1 MERKNKYFCGN
12 FVLVGRIEVG
22 ACEKG
27 WTWGPLEGKLKGY
40 LAVTCRRD
48 QRRSCCSSLSLNWS
62 LAQVYKSFRVHLC
75 QEKVEILWLV
85 IVLRSDTVSTK
96 SLVLILE
103 FFRGWTIVDNVS
115 GWTQLIQSYPTVGL
129 RLIGNNARYNAP
141 TKCGRI
147 SLTGHFWHLRTD
159 LRIRKSPEVEVSLNY
174 IKTISQFEL
183 ILANRTS

>member
-1 MERKNKYFCGN
+1 MKRVEHGAIGGQAER
-12 FVLVGRIEVG
+12 VLGSNLSARSE
-22 ACEKG
+22 EK
-27 WTWGPLEGKLKGY
+27 LLLKFILKLKS
-40 LAVTCRRD
+40 
-48 QRRSCCSSLSLNWS
+48 RSSIQIVSSSF
-62 LAQVYKSFRVHLC
+62 VPRKSG
-75 QEKVEILWLV
+75 LV

>member
-1 MERKNKYFCGN
+1 MKAIGGQAER
-12 FVLVGRIEVG
+12 VLGSNLSARSK
-22 ACEKG
+22 EK
-27 WTWGPLEGKLKGY
+27 LLLKFILKLKS
-40 LAVTCRRD
+40 
-48 QRRSCCSSLSLNWS
+48 RSSIQIVSSSF
-62 LAQVYKSFRVHLC
+62 VPRKSG
-75 QEKVEILWLV
+75 LV

-159 LRIRKSPEVEVSLNY
+159 LRIRKSPE
-174 IKTISQFEL
+174 
-183 ILANRTS
+183 AA